1 MKKVLFIAS
10 EMTPFVKTG
19 GLGDVVGALP
29 KSLVAKGVV
38 VKAIV
43 PLYSCIDYQKYGL
56 EKVMEGNCVQMGN
69 CSEFFSVHRS
79 KYVAGVETYFIEF
92 NKYFERNGVY
102 DDRLTREAY
111 QDNAYRYAFLT
122 GQRYRWHVI
131 LVFNPM
137 SFTFTIGKR
146 P

>member
-43 PLYSCIDYQKYGL
+43 PLYSCVDYQKYGL

-92 NKYFERNGVY
+92 NKYFERNGP
-102 DDRLTREAY
+102 TM
-111 QDNAYRYAFLT
+111 
-122 GQRYRWHVI
+122 QRI
-131 LVFNPM
+131 NE
-137 SFTFTIGKR
+137 
-146 P
+146 